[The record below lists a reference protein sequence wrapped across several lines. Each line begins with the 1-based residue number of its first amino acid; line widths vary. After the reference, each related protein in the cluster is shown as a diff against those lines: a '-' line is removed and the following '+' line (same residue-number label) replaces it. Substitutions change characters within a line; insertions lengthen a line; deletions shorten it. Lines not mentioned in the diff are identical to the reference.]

1 MKSKY
6 FIWKTPLNHLVVH
19 ASQHIIS
26 ERGSERF
33 QEIVDFVIGGWSAA
47 GWIIISDLHI
57 SDDS

>member
-6 FIWKTPLNHLVVH
+6 FILTPPLNHLVVH

-33 QEIVDFVIGGWSAA
+33 QEIVDFVIGG
-47 GWIIISDLHI
+47 
-57 SDDS
+57 